1 LFAPSAFGFGSFT
14 TVNGMQTGRAG
25 AAAAPLANGGALIA
39 GGFALTINPSTSQ
52 FEFALTETADRFTQA
67 PNAITPVGSMAAPRL
82 FGAALSLPDG
92 TVMVVGG
99 GPTNAEIYQ
108 N

>member
-1 LFAPSAFGFGSFT
+1 
-14 TVNGMQTGRAG
+14 
-25 AAAAPLANGGALIA
+25 
-39 GGFALTINPSTSQ
+39 
-52 FEFALTETADRFTQA
+52 
-67 PNAITPVGSMAAPRL
+67 MAAPRL

-92 TVMVVGG
+92 TVLVVGG